1 MKHVVFVPNGRLGN
15 AIFRYFG
22 CSLLCMKNNLGYVL
36 EEDYRYEEDFTFY
49 EGSDY
54 VCHDLEFIRNN
65 LDELKNYAKN
75 NNKVLC
81 FNTLGFLKNDFDNE
95 KLVSNQWIN
104 KTNGHGLFVKNT
116 LEVNDSLFFEF
127 LGKNLKDFN
136 LKATGYFQ
144 FDFIKYKKEI
154 IDFMEKNKNNHYIR
168 SHFGPKYLIKDI
180 IDDIELENKYDVV
193 IHIRLGDFKG
203 RPDFIEYEYYEKVFE
218 FIDFNNKKV
227 CLMIENVKNEEE
239 REYLNRCLGWFDSN
253 NIKINIESNDVLI
266 DFNIMKQCKTLV
278 CSMSTLSWAA
288 AFLSKH
294 IEKCFMP
301 NYNFMTLRPDAKF
314 KIPIENTLY
323 YEVLTT
329 KIKRIKSFVIT
340 FREYPERID
349 NINKLFNDID
359 KIGMDRDIFYGVSG
373 SDIKID
379 ETKDEH
385 IYKLFYDGKGFVY
398 DDRIRINGI
407 KMTMEMFG
415 LLWSNYLLYKKLL
428 EDKEND
434 YYFILEDNV
443 EFIGNLK
450 YLYEHLT
457 NLPDVDII
465 NMGISDNFPFILEEK
480 IDNYYHKVGRR
491 YFNRT
496 TAIIISKK
504 CARKMI
510 DELEIGM
517 NVPLDDMYCYYYL
530 RNNDFRYV
538 VPERNLFQR
547 R

>member
-1 MKHVVFVPNGRLGN
+1 MKYVIFVPNGRLGN

-22 CSLLCMKNNLGYVL
+22 CSLLCIKNNLDYIL
-36 EEDYRYEEDFTFY
+36 EEDYKYEKDFTFY
-49 EGSDY
+49 EGLDY
-54 VCHDLEFIRNN
+54 ECHDLEFIRKD
-65 LDELKNYAKN
+65 LDELKNYVKN

-81 FNTLGFLKNDFDNE
+81 FNTLGFLKNDFDNK

-116 LEVNDSLFFEF
+116 LEVDDSLFFEF

-218 FIDFNNKKV
+218 FIDFNDKKV

-314 KIPIENTLY
+314 KIPIENKLY

-373 SDIKID
+373 YDIKID

-385 IYKLFYDGKGFVY
+385 IYKLFYDGKEFVY

-465 NMGISDNFPFILEEK
+465 NMGISDNFHFILEEK
-480 IDNYYHKVGRR
+480 IDNYYYKVGRR

-496 TAIIISKK
+496 TAIIISK
-504 CARKMI
+504 MI
-510 DELEIGM
+510 DELEKGM

-538 VPERNLFQR
+538 VPG
-547 R
+547 